1 MLEMHILMLVSV
13 GSVWERFSS
22 PTNSKNCKKNGMT
35 FLIIHYNRDLNT
47 NGHLLLLLTDLS
59 FRDKNIFSVK
69 SIV

>member
-1 MLEMHILMLVSV
+1 MLEMYSLMPVSV
-13 GSVWERFSS
+13 GSVWECFSS
-22 PTNSKNCKKNGMT
+22 PTNSKNRQKGMP

>member
-1 MLEMHILMLVSV
+1 MHCLMLVSV
-13 GSVWERFSS
+13 GSVWERISS
-22 PTNSKNCKKNGMT
+22 PTNSKITKNNIS

-47 NGHLLLLLTDLS
+47 TGHLLLLLTDLR

>member
-1 MLEMHILMLVSV
+1 MLEMYSLMLVSV

-22 PTNSKNCKKNGMT
+22 PTNSKNCQKSMS

-47 NGHLLLLLTDLS
+47 NGHLLLLLADLS
-59 FRDKNIFSVK
+59 FRDKNIFLVK

>member
-1 MLEMHILMLVSV
+1 MLEMYSLMLVSV

-22 PTNSKNCKKNGMT
+22 PTNSKNCKKKIYH
-35 FLIIHYNRDLNT
+35 FSQIHYNRDLNT
-47 NGHLLLLLTDLS
+47 NGHLLLLLADLS

>member
-1 MLEMHILMLVSV
+1 MLEMYSLILVSV

-22 PTNSKNCKKNGMT
+22 PTKSKNCQKGMT

-47 NGHLLLLLTDLS
+47 NGHLLLLLTDLN
-59 FRDKNIFSVK
+59 FRDKNILKVK